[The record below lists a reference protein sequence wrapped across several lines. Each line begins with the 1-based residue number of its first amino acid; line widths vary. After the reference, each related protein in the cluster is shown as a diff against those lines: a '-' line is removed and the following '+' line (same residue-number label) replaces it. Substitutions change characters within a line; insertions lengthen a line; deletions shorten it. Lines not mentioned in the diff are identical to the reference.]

1 MRICSRVFLK
11 IFYLLCERVKTT
23 RDDENVKAKGSTSS
37 DLSRSHSKSTSS
49 SSSLQFSKMPVA
61 KLIVLGTIDHVLH
74 LIKLLEI
81 EISINENILI
91 LSVENLA
98 GLDESKVFN

>member
-1 MRICSRVFLK
+1 
-11 IFYLLCERVKTT
+11 
-23 RDDENVKAKGSTSS
+23 
-37 DLSRSHSKSTSS
+37 
-49 SSSLQFSKMPVA
+49 MPVA